1 MTNVIPLRRPRELT
15 HVLADILLETA
26 ALERA
31 ERDWYRT
38 RADEASNRAEA
49 HAARCDELRNEAM
62 TMVEQ
67 STGVTWD
74 ALVSA
79 IS

>member
-1 MTNVIPLRRPRELT
+1 MTNIIPLRRPRELA
-15 HVLADILLETA
+15 HVLADILMETA

-31 ERDWYRT
+31 TADWYRT
-38 RADEASNRAEA
+38 RADEASDRAEA
-49 HAARCDELRNEAM
+49 HAARCDEFRNEAV

-79 IS
+79 VS